1 MRVHTDRAFDAVA
14 FDAAINAGHGPA
26 ILRDLAARIGLS
38 FSDNY
43 GPVGFLKP
51 GISHDYRLAFD
62 AQPELVTQ
70 SNAGIPAFLS
80 NYFDP
85 KLIEVLVSP
94 MMAAQIAGETKK
106 GDWTSTVAT
115 FPVVESTGEVSSY
128 GDYNA
133 NGSVDVNLNFP
144 QRQQYVY
151 QTFSQWGERELEMA
165 GLAKVDWASRV
176 NIASV
181 LLLNKFQNQSYFFGI
196 ANLQNY
202 GLLNDPSLYAS
213 IAPTAQWNLA
223 GTTSEEIYE
232 DIRRLFVQAQS
243 QANGTIN
250 AKQAMVLTMSPTI
263 APALNKTNE
272 FNVNVYDQ
280 LKKNF
285 PAMRV
290 ETAVEY
296 NTTAGQLVQLIV
308 EEIDGQETVTCAFGE
323 KLRAH
328 ATVVDSSSWK
338 QKKSQ
343 TTWGAILF
351 RPFAIAS
358 MIGV

>member
-1 MRVHTDRAFDAVA
+1 MLAQDGIFNPPTVIYAEDAWR
-14 FDAAINAGHGPA
+14 G
-26 ILRDLAARIGLS
+26 DLT
-38 FSDNY
+38 
-43 GPVGFLKP
+43 
-51 GISHDYRLAFD
+51 LAMD

-80 NYFDP
+80 NFLDP

-94 MMAAQIAGETKK
+94 MMASIILGETKK
-106 GDWTSTVAT
+106 GDWTTTVAT

-133 NGSVDVNLNFP
+133 NGSADANLNFP

-151 QTFSQWGERELEMA
+151 QTFSQWGERELAQA
-165 GLAKVDWASRV
+165 GLAKVDWASRI

-181 LLLNKFQNQSYFFGI
+181 LVLNKFQNASYFFGI

-202 GLLNDPSLYAS
+202 GLLNDPSLYPS

-223 GTTSEEIYE
+223 ATTAEEVYE
-232 DIRRLFVQAQS
+232 DIRRIFVQLQN
-243 QANGTIN
+243 QANGTVDN
-250 AKQAMVLTMSPTI
+250 NMRMVLAMSPTT
-263 APALNKTNE
+263 AVALNKTNQY
-272 FNVNVYDQ
+272 NVNVYDQ

-285 PAMRV
+285 PNLRV
-290 ETAVEY
+290 ESAVEY
-296 NTTAGQLVQLIV
+296 NTTGGQLVQMIV
-308 EEIDGQETVTCAFGE
+308 EEIEGQETATAAFGE

-328 ATVVDSSSWK
+328 AMVVDSSSWK

-343 TTWGAILF
+343 TTYGTVIF